1 MKEKEIKQI
10 VELRNYIISFYNTI
24 ESPAEPSSLMKSSD
38 VAYTCES
45 IVRSMD
51 DILKQY
57 VSFSGDE
64 SE

>member
-1 MKEKEIKQI
+1 MEDKEVKRL
-10 VELRNYIISFYNTI
+10 VELRGYVISFYNTI
-24 ESPAEPSSLMKSSD
+24 ENPGASSSLMKSSD

-51 DILKQY
+51 DILKKY
-57 VSFSGDE
+57 VSFKSNE

>member
-1 MKEKEIKQI
+1 MKEKEINQL
-10 VELRNYIISFYNTI
+10 VELRSYVISFYNTI
-24 ESPAEPSSLMKSSD
+24 ESPAEPSSLIKSSD

-57 VSFSGDE
+57 VNFSRDE